1 MDRRFPISGAVA
13 LCALG
18 CALATAGCGA
28 ASREARQ
35 ENHPL
40 MRRAIALKNAG
51 DTERAIAA
59 YHAALENNPRLTRA
73 HLDLGL
79 LYDRQR
85 DYLRAYHHYQRYL
98 EVGEFDDQLKR
109 SMVEDLA
116 RRARLAFA
124 AEMTPTPPGAVEM
137 IAALKRENEMLRTE
151 LAGRD
156 AAPASAPS
164 ASVSETP
171 PPTAPAPS
179 ATSPA
184 APAAAAAASSPPAET
199 TPAGLPPPPPAPP
212 PARVSTYTV
221 QPGDT
226 LSTIAA
232 KVYGDHTAWRRIYEA
247 NRAAIP
253 DPHRLRAGV
262 TLTIPRP

>member
-1 MDRRFPISGAVA
+1 MDRRFPIAGALA

-18 CALATAGCGA
+18 CSLATAGCGA

-98 EVGEFDDQLKR
+98 EVGEFDDKLKR

-137 IAALKRENEMLRTE
+137 IAALKRENEMLRAE
-151 LAGRD
+151 LAGRE
-156 AAPASAPS
+156 AAPPADGA
-164 ASVSETP
+164 ETP
-171 PPTAPAPS
+171 PP
-179 ATSPA
+179 AT
-184 APAAAAAASSPPAET
+184 APAAAPSTTPATGAAASSSPPPADA
-199 TPAGLPPPPPAPP
+199 TPTGLPPPPPAPP

-232 KVYGDHTAWRRIYEA
+232 KVYGDRTAWRRIYEA

>member
-13 LCALG
+13 FCALAG
-18 CALATAGCGA
+18 ALATAGCSA

-98 EVGEFDDQLKR
+98 EVGEFDDKLKR

-137 IAALKRENEMLRTE
+137 IAALKRENEMLRAE
-151 LAGRD
+151 LAGRE
-156 AAPASAPS
+156 APPPS
-164 ASVSETP
+164 AAETA
-171 PPTAPAPS
+171 PPTAPAP
-179 ATSPA
+179 AAASPA
-184 APAAAAAASSPPAET
+184 SPAAAAAVPSPASAET
-199 TPAGLPPPPPAPP
+199 TPAALPPPPPAPP
-212 PARVSTYTV
+212 PSRVSTYTV

-232 KVYGDHTAWRRIYEA
+232 KVYGDRTAWRRIYEA